1 MRIGI
6 DARLYG
12 LKNRGLGRYVKNLV
26 DRLPEDNN
34 EYIVF
39 LLSENFNEFSSKAKN
54 IKKVLLPARWYGL
67 KEQWLVNKMAKK
79 EKIDLMHFTHLNVP
93 YFYSGKFIVTIH
105 DLTINRFPDS
115 RATTLPYWLYL
126 IKFWAYK
133 KIIKHALDK
142 AKQIICPSNFVK
154 RDLINFYHTRENKIN
169 VLYEGVDFK
178 QKETANQQISGKVT
192 KPYILYVGA
201 AYPHKNLE
209 FLIKS
214 FILFNKDN
222 TYELVLVG
230 RTDFFYERLIKDSAN
245 QKNIVFWGE
254 ASDENLINL
263 YRNCLFFVFP
273 SLNEGFGLPPLEA
286 QNCGAAVLSSN
297 SSCLPEILGESA
309 LYFNPIKV
317 EDLMEKMK
325 ELSQN
330 QDLKNRLVNLGN
342 ENYKHFSW
350 DKMAKETCKL
360 YQN

>member
-1 MRIGI
+1 MKIGI

-12 LKNRGLGRYVKNLV
+12 LKNRGLGRYVKNLI

-34 EYIVF
+34 EYVVF
-39 LLSENFNEFSSKAKN
+39 LLPENFNEFASKTKN

-115 RATTLPYWLYL
+115 RATTLPYPLYL
-126 IKFWAYK
+126 IKLWAYK

-142 AKQIICPSNFVK
+142 AEKIICPSNFVK
-154 RDLINFYHTRENKIN
+154 QDLINFYHTRENKIN

-178 QKETANQQISGKVT
+178 QLEKANQKIPDKII

-214 FILFNKDN
+214 FTLFNKGN
-222 TYELVLVG
+222 IYELVLVG

-254 ASDENLINL
+254 ASDGDLINL
-263 YRNCLFFVFP
+263 YQNCLFFIFP

-286 QNCGAAVLSSN
+286 QNCEAAVLSSN
-297 SSCLPEILGESA
+297 SSCLPEILGKSA

-317 EDLMEKMK
+317 DDLIEKMK
-325 ELSQN
+325 ELAESK
-330 QDLKNRLVNLGN
+330 DKREALIGLGN
-342 ENYKHFSW
+342 ENYKRFSW
-350 DKMAKETCKL
+350 DKMAKETFKL